1 MDNRETLKTSL
12 RQSGFFLDGEQE
24 GKFVLYLEEL
34 QKWSGRINLT
44 ALKDTNDI
52 IENLF
57 INSLL
62 FSTLFPPGN
71 SPKLLDI
78 GSGAGFPGLPLK
90 IFLPETRTTL
100 LEASQKKTAFL
111 KHMCRT
117 LDLKSV
123 ECLAE
128 RSESLSREKKRA
140 ETFDIIV
147 TRGTGA
153 IKKLEKAAYPLLRT
167 GGVFITQKGLS
178 GKGEEAERLS
188 LIETVAYKERG
199 FVLMAFAK

>member
-1 MDNRETLKTSL
+1 MLKASL
-12 RQSGFFLDGEQE
+12 QRSGFFLDDEQE
-24 GKFVLYLEEL
+24 RKFVLYLKEL
-34 QKWSGRINLT
+34 RKLSGRINLT
-44 ALKDTNDI
+44 SLKDTNDI

-62 FSTLFPPGN
+62 FSTLFPSGN
-71 SPKLLDI
+71 SLKLLDI

-90 IFLPETRTTL
+90 ILLPETRTTL

-111 KHMCRT
+111 KHICRT
-117 LDLKSV
+117 LDMKSV

-153 IKKLEKAAYPLLRT
+153 IKKLEKTVYPLLKKD
-167 GGVFITQKGLS
+167 GVFITQKGLS
-178 GKGEEAERLS
+178 GKGEGAEKLS
-188 LIETVAYKERG
+188 LVETTVYKERG
-199 FVLMAFAK
+199 FVLMAFTK